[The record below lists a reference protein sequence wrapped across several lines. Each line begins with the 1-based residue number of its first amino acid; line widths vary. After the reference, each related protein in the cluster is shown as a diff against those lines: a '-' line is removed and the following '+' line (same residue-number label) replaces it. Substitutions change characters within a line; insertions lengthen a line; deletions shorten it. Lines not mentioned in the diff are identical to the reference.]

1 MIYRMVPGSRC
12 FLILLA
18 ALSAGSAG
26 LVCQVQQAQATAPV
40 MRYHFGDDAE
50 WASPSFDDSAWPVAK
65 DGKWPTP
72 AFYSDGFVWVRVRV
86 PLPSETQA
94 PLAIR
99 TVGSLNWKNRALT
112 AADELFVNGRPV
124 GHQGSLPPHAEAV
137 LNGRETVFDL
147 PPGATQ
153 PGTTAVVAY
162 RVWYPPYLRQTD
174 VFGDTGFEFGESS
187 MLHLAQRAN
196 RFAALIASGPDLAL
210 NGFVLILGVGLLIV
224 GRWIGGRELPIFSVM
239 LISMPLFSL
248 NALFYA
254 LGFPAFRWLAY
265 ALIASL
271 LSAFS
276 MGATVELVWTVHALQ
291 SLVVKRLYQA
301 AWIICNA
308 AFLVTNLATTPSPWA
323 HWAIR
328 TWVFALLAFNLI
340 QIAVNLWA
348 IFVRKKNRL
357 ISLTIISISVSVLMS
372 MFGGATGTTIG
383 PFSVSYFGLAFF
395 LAEIALFI
403 MLGQRAWAAWR
414 AQDELRAEFE
424 AARQVQEHLVAPAVD
439 VPGFKIE
446 SVYAPAK
453 QVGGDFFRVLPGT
466 DGSVLVVVGD
476 VSGKGLK
483 AAMTV
488 SAVMGALPVCW
499 VRNPAGVLAHLNR
512 ALYGQ
517 VDGFA
522 TCCVSLIEKDG
533 SMTLANAG
541 NPAPY
546 RNGEEMA
553 VEAGLP
559 LGILAEASYEETHY
573 TIAAG
578 DRLTFVSD
586 GVVEATNAKGEL
598 YGFER
603 TRAISA
609 EPAERVAKAAQDFGQ
624 EDDITVLTI
633 ARLQVGERSI
643 TPIITPTL
651 SPSAA

>member
-1 MIYRMVPGSRC
+1 MIYRMLPGSKC
-12 FLILLA
+12 FLILA

-26 LVCQVQQAQATAPV
+26 LVCQAQQAQATAPV
-40 MRYHFGDDAE
+40 MRYHFGDDAK

-72 AFYSDGFVWVRVRV
+72 AFYYDGFVWVRVRV

-124 GHQGSLPPHAEAV
+124 GYQGSLPPHVEAV

-162 RVWYPPYLRQTD
+162 RVWYPPYLRQTGF
-174 VFGDTGFEFGESS
+174 FGDTRFEFGESS
-187 MLHLAQRAN
+187 KLHLAQRAN

-224 GRWIGGRELPIFSVM
+224 WRWIGGRELPIFSVM

-248 NALFYA
+248 NALLYA
-254 LGFPAFRWLAY
+254 LGFPALCWLAY
-265 ALIASL
+265 AVIASV
-271 LSAFS
+271 LSALS

-291 SLVVKRLYQA
+291 SLAAKRLYQA

-308 AFLVTNLATTPSPWA
+308 AFLATNLATTPSPWA

-328 TWVFALLAFNLI
+328 TWVLALLAFNLI

-357 ISLTIISISVSVLMS
+357 ISLTIISISVSVLTS
-372 MFGGATGTTIG
+372 MFGGGTNTTIG

-424 AARQVQEHLVAPAVD
+424 AAREVQEQLVTPAVD

-453 QVGGDFFRVLPGT
+453 QVGGDFFRVLPGA
-466 DGSVLVVVGD
+466 DGSVLVIVGD

-488 SAVMGALPVCW
+488 SAIMGALPGCHS
-499 VRNPAGVLAHLNR
+499 RRPAEVLAHLNE
-512 ALYGQ
+512 ALHGQ

-522 TCCVSLIEKDG
+522 TCCASLFEKDG
-533 SMTLANAG
+533 LMTLANAG

-559 LGILAEASYEETHY
+559 LGVLAETIYAETSYN
-573 TIAAG
+573 IAPD

-609 EPAERVAKAAQDFGQ
+609 ESANQIAKAAEQFGQ
-624 EDDITVLTI
+624 EDDITVLTLT
-633 ARLQVGERSI
+633 RESVGASAS
-643 TPIITPTL
+643 TPISVPAL
-651 SPSAA
+651 SV

>member
-1 MIYRMVPGSRC
+1 MRTG
-12 FLILLA
+12 LIIASLLYAGA
-18 ALSAGSAG
+18 AATCAHAQSAPQSAATQ
-26 LVCQVQQAQATAPV
+26 VC
-40 MRYHFGDDAE
+40 YHFGDDPDGKLG
-50 WASPSFDDSAWPVAK
+50 WASPNFDDSAWPVAK
-65 DGKWPTP
+65 DGKWPMPT
-72 AFYSDGFVWVRVRV
+72 FYSDGFVWVRVRV
-86 PLPSETQA
+86 PLSSETHA

-99 TVGSLNWKNRALT
+99 TAGSLTWKLSTLT

-124 GHQGSLPPHAEAV
+124 GHQGSLPPHVEAV
-137 LNGRETVFDL
+137 LNGREAVFDL
-147 PPGATQ
+147 PPGAAQ

-162 RVWYPPYLRQTD
+162 RVWYPPYMRQTG
-174 VFGDTGFEFGESS
+174 VFGDTRFEIGESS
-187 MLHLAQRAN
+187 RLHLAQRAD

-224 GRWIGGRELPIFSVM
+224 WRWIGGRELPIFSVM

-248 NALFYA
+248 NALLYA
-254 LGFPAFRWLAY
+254 LGIPAIPWLAY
-265 ALIASL
+265 ALFAAM
-271 LSAFS
+271 LSAIS
-276 MGATVELVWTVHALQ
+276 MGATVELVWTVHAIQ
-291 SLVVKRLYQA
+291 SLVAKRLYQA

-328 TWVFALLAFNLI
+328 TWVLALLAFNLI

-383 PFSVSYFGLAFF
+383 PFSVNYFGLAFF

-403 MLGQRAWAAWR
+403 MLGQRAWATWR

-424 AARQVQEHLVAPAVD
+424 AAREVQEQLVAPAVD
-439 VPGFKIE
+439 LPGFKIE

-453 QVGGDFFRVLPGT
+453 QVGGDFFRVLPGS
-466 DGSVLVVVGD
+466 DSSVLVVVGD

-488 SAVMGALPVCW
+488 SAIMGALRGCPSL
-499 VRNPAGVLAHLNR
+499 RPSEILSYLNGV
-512 ALYGQ
+512 LYGQ
-517 VDGFA
+517 VDGFV
-522 TCCVSLIEKDG
+522 TCCVALIEKDG
-533 SMTLANAG
+533 RMTLANAG

-559 LGILAEASYEETHY
+559 LGVLKETIYAETRYN
-573 TIAAG
+573 IAPG

-609 EPAERVAKAAQDFGQ
+609 ESAYQIAKAAEQFGQ
-624 EDDITVLTI
+624 EDDITVLT
-633 ARLQVGERSI
+633 LTMENVGASAS
-643 TPIITPTL
+643 TPISVPEL
-651 SPSAA
+651 FV